1 MDGLEIVDAHMHLW
15 TPTTHPWVEKV
26 RGGGHPAGNFGEHK
40 LCVIWIMDS
49 GWMGAWSTI
58 KSLVW
63 LPARFICPASRCLT
77 CNIATYH
84 SCGRAKIKVRSL
96 WYSLASQT
104 LPPSDSL
111 AT

>member
-84 SCGRAKIKVRSL
+84 MEEPRSKLDHCGIVSR
-96 WYSLASQT
+96 SQT